1 MKKMTMAW
9 VVAVI
14 LPMMSCTKGDC
25 ELDVSV
31 AAPDSMKKKT
41 ITFTF
46 GGDGYE
52 QHALTRGSLSDA
64 NITDLWLF
72 DYIGSELQQTI
83 HQQSTDAAFG
93 SVTLETDYGEHTLYF
108 VASRGDTPTID
119 GTVISWV
126 KPSDTFWQGITLDI
140 QPSTATAQSVG
151 LQRVATRLRITVTDE
166 VPSDL
171 ATLSVTPS
179 HWYYGLD
186 YMTGEA
192 ADDRTTTRTIS
203 VPASYAGTTGQ
214 LVASFYCLSPSTE
227 WLTNITLTAIAQD
240 NSTLAAITIPD
251 VPMRQNRITDF
262 SGTLFSTGR
271 LMNITVDDEWGDP
284 LTGTW

>member
-1 MKKMTMAW
+1 MMKA
-9 VVAVI
+9 VAVAVI
-14 LPMMSCTKGDC
+14 LPTVMSCTKG
-25 ELDVSV
+25 EGSLDVSV
-31 AAPDSMKKKT
+31 ITQDKMEKKT

-46 GGDGYE
+46 GGESIE
-52 QHALTRGSLSDA
+52 QSPMTRGSLSDA

-72 DYIGSELQQTI
+72 DYIGSELQQTV
-83 HQQSTDAAFG
+83 HQQSTDDGFG
-93 SVTLETDYGEHTLYF
+93 AVSLTADYGEHTLYF

-214 LVASFYCLSPSTE
+214 LVASFYCVSPSTE